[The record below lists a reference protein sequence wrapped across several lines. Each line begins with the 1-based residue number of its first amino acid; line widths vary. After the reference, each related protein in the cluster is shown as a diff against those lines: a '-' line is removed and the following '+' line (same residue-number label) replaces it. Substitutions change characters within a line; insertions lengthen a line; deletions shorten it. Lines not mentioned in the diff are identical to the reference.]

1 MTASTEKN
9 LASRT
14 LIKSCC
20 VYYPSVILDQ
30 SIEIIDAPGVEK
42 QDAIKQ
48 ANLEHALENS
58 DQIFCL
64 VGRSLKDSG
73 GVINTITQDL
83 LPRMIGTKNMYYW
96 YLRGLLLTLQS
107 KKNMKAAFHILDQAA
122 EDARSGGD
130 DGKNI
135 SDIYNEHYN
144 QLQSILNDDK
154 ADTRNYP
161 IKKYLN
167 LFIQKAFN
175 ATALERPFDLC
186 LIKID
191 KNARG
196 SGKPFGSLQ
205 ICEDEE
211 KGSRIDEGDET
222 VLQPSYLQEDF
233 PVKSEK
239 LLLEILTTTVA
250 KMSATEAE
258 QDVILR
264 GLQFHIQDK
273 VDYTCYYPT
282 LHASIMTSGGKI
294 TGSGLDLLTV
304 QKA

>member
-1 MTASTEKN
+1 
-9 LASRT
+9 
-14 LIKSCC
+14 
-20 VYYPSVILDQ
+20 
-30 SIEIIDAPGVEK
+30 
-42 QDAIKQ
+42 
-48 ANLEHALENS
+48 
-58 DQIFCL
+58 
-64 VGRSLKDSG
+64 
-73 GVINTITQDL
+73 
-83 LPRMIGTKNMYYW
+83 
-96 YLRGLLLTLQS
+96 
-107 KKNMKAAFHILDQAA
+107 MKAAFNILDQAA

-130 DGKNI
+130 DGNNI
-135 SDIYNEHYN
+135 SDIYNVHYN

-154 ADTRNYP
+154 ADTRNYH

-196 SGKPFGSLQ
+196 NKPFGSLQ